1 VTLLETLSFLP
12 ALRREAIALWKLA
25 WPILVGQVAM
35 IGMAVSDTVMTGRMS
50 TGDLAAVSLGVATW
64 TVATLTLIGLLMPVN
79 ALVAHEYGAGRHD
92 QVGQTARQALWLA
105 LAGGLVGM
113 LVVNLAASQFSALPL
128 RPEVAE
134 MATRFVLWIS
144 PSLPALALYRA
155 LYAYSAGIGRTK
167 PMMTIALAALG
178 YNVLANWVFIYG
190 HWGMP
195 QLGGLGCALA
205 TASGLWLM
213 LGAMALWVR
222 HAQAYRSTC
231 PLRQL
236 QRPDRAQIATM
247 LRLGAPLGLA
257 YFAEVSAFSIIAFLV
272 TPFGEAEVAANQIAM
287 NVMSVVFVVPLSFGI
302 ALVTRVGQ
310 ALGSGDPARARFV
323 AWSGIGVAI
332 VAGAV
337 STAGI
342 ALFRHDIAGLYTT
355 DPVVQ
360 LATAGLLLLAALFQI
375 ADATQV
381 VAASAIRGYKETRKP
396 MVIHLTAF
404 WCVALPAGY
413 VLGDGLLA
421 RVVPGF
427 SAAPLGA
434 AGYWMGLVLGLS
446 VAAVLLLRLL
456 ASLSRGRL
464 EPAAV
469 GMALRPATQA

>member
-1 VTLLETLSFLP
+1 MTLLESPSFLP
-12 ALRREAIALWKLA
+12 ALRREVIALWKLA

-79 ALVAHEYGAGRHD
+79 ALVAHEFGAGRHG
-92 QVGQTARQALWLA
+92 QVGQTTRQALWMA
-105 LAGGLVGM
+105 LATGLVAM
-113 LVVNLAASQFSALPL
+113 LLVNLAASQFSALPL

-144 PSLPALALYRA
+144 PGLPALALYRA
-155 LYAYSAGIGRTK
+155 LYAYSAR
-167 PMMTIALAALG
+167 
-178 YNVLANWVFIYG
+178 YNVLANWVLIYG

-222 HAQAYRSTC
+222 HAQPYRSTC
-231 PLRQL
+231 PLQQL
-236 QRPDRAQIATM
+236 QGPDRAQIANM

-332 VAGAV
+332 MAGVV
-337 STAGI
+337 STVGI
-342 ALFRHDIAGLYTT
+342 AFFRHDIAGLYTT

-360 LATAGLLLLAALFQI
+360 LATAGLLLLTALFQI

-381 VAASAIRGYKETRKP
+381 AAASAIRGYKETRKP
-396 MVIHLTAF
+396 MLIHLTAF
-404 WCVALPAGY
+404 WCVALPTGF

-434 AGYWMGLVLGLS
+434 AGYWMGLALGLS

-456 ASLSRGRL
+456 SSLSRGRL

-469 GMALRPATQA
+469 GMALRPAAQA